1 MNTSVR
7 LIILGYFI
15 AIARIS
21 EVSRGGK
28 GVPGTGITLS
38 TLLLPP
44 YKVLSG
50 ARSPHP
56 SLCQVGSLPLWSRDA
71 SVRCTGLK
79 VDCFVPR

>member
-7 LIILGYFI
+7 LIILRCFI

-38 TLLLPP
+38 TLPLPP

-56 SLCQVGSLPLWSRDA
+56 SLSLSGGEL
-71 SVRCTGLK
+71 T
-79 VDCFVPR
+79 FVVT

>member
-1 MNTSVR
+1 MNISVR

-28 GVPGTGITLS
+28 GVPGTGITFS
-38 TLLLPP
+38 TLPP

-56 SLCQVGSLPLWSRDA
+56 SLSLSGGEL
-71 SVRCTGLK
+71 T
-79 VDCFVPR
+79 FVVT